1 MCRKCRFIQVDYVKY
16 ILREFLGREINTK
29 LLWDDDRGILTSIS
43 LIAEHCYSLLLY
55 SFFSATS
62 ITFRIFTIE
71 WMTEDRKQQT
81 LKIMEISARQ
91 NQMRITLKIYTD
103 KI

>member
-16 ILREFLGREINTK
+16 ILREFLGIEINTK

-81 LKIMEISARQ
+81 LKIMEI
-91 NQMRITLKIYTD
+91 
-103 KI
+103 